1 MPTVLAQANS
11 RNDRRITIAVCIFLT
26 AIIWVV
32 FGQTLGHDFVNF
44 DDDRYVYENPEVSRG
59 LTLDGLKWLV
69 THSHASLWHPLTTLS
84 HMTDCQIYGLKAGGH
99 HFTNVVLHN
108 IGAVLLFLVFRGM
121 TGCIWRSA
129 FIAAIFA
136 IHPMR
141 VESVAWVAERKDVL
155 SGVFFM
161 LTLGAYLHYTRAP
174 SLSRYVTMAI
184 FLVCGLMAKATF
196 VTVPFVLLLLDYWPL
211 QRANNFRAWRR
222 LAIEKIPLF
231 ALSAAASVA
240 TVLAQTVTMA
250 SLEQLPLLPRLKNA
264 AVSLITYLRQMFWP
278 TDLAVFYPHPHD
290 QLNIWIV
297 LTAAA
302 LIIAITVAA
311 ILVYEKH
318 PYIFVGWF
326 WYLLLLVPVLGIVQA
341 GLQARADRFTYLPHI
356 GITMLLT
363 WSCTDLTQQWRN
375 RRVVLTSMAACAI
388 AASILLAYQQTTYWR
403 DSISLWEH
411 ALAVTPDNQTAHQ
424 NLAAALWSKG
434 KTTDSRMHS
443 RAAAIAH
450 ARTTL
455 KDYPF
460 DVPTHND
467 LGVLLVQNRD
477 VRAGIEQ
484 WEISLQIDPND
495 GNALNNLAWVLAT
508 YPADTIR
515 DGKRAVELAEKA
527 AVLPGGEAPIVLR
540 TLAAGYAE
548 AGDFS
553 NAVSTAQHALDLAT
567 GQNNTSLLAT
577 LRHEIELYQART
589 PYRESPPQ

>member
-211 QRANNFRAWRR
+211 QRANNFRAWRG

-548 AGDFS
+548 ARDFS